1 MKENEINIYFFDWFS
16 KYCKKINLNYIFNR
30 EKELNPLSRIS
41 TPSKTLANKIVKY
54 EYYPLEG
61 IKLQMKDLEI
71 EVATFI
77 SIEASSSS
85 NVDDNRDNDE
95 DANDDENESYCCLW
109 FQIYLFFIYL

>member
-1 MKENEINIYFFDWFS
+1 
-16 KYCKKINLNYIFNR
+16 
-30 EKELNPLSRIS
+30 
-41 TPSKTLANKIVKY
+41 
-54 EYYPLEG
+54 
-61 IKLQMKDLEI
+61 MKDLEI